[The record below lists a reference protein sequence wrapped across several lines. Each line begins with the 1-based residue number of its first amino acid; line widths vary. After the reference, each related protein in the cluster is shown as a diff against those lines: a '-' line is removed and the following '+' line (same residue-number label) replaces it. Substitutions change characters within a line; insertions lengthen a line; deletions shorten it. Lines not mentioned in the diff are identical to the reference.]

1 MGFLD
6 LLPIE
11 SLVKDQQERYYQTLE
26 EADQEASSKVFI
38 EFMLGIIDN
47 VLTQNSETIQATD
60 QVSDQVKRLL
70 DVMDNQYWS
79 AQELMEK
86 LSLSHMPTFRKNY
99 LNPALKAELLLMQ
112 YLDKPRSPKQRYKK
126 VR

>member
-6 LLPIE
+6 LLHIE

-26 EADQEASSKVFI
+26 EADQAASSAVFI
-38 EFMLGIIDN
+38 EFVLGIIDT
-47 VLTQNSETIQATD
+47 VLTQNSETIQ
-60 QVSDQVKRLL
+60 VSDQAKRLL

-86 LSLSHMPTFRKNY
+86 LSLSHRPTFRKNY
-99 LNPALKAELLLMQ
+99 LNPALKAERLLMQ
-112 YLDKPRSPKQRYKK
+112 YPDKPRSPKQRYKK